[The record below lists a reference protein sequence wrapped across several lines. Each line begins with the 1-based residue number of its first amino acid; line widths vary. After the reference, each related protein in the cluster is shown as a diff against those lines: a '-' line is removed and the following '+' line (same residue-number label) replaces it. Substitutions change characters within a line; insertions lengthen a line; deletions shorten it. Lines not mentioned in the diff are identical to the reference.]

1 MEIYSVGHSN
11 VSIEKFVE
19 LLQRRQIDVLVDA
32 RTAPYSRFNPH
43 FSRESM
49 RQSIMESGIRYVYLG
64 NLIGGKPADR
74 SLHREDGSVDYDLV
88 IESRPFNAGLDQL
101 IELGREKK
109 VAVMCAEADFKKC
122 HRYWLITRALKLR
135 GIEVRHL
142 LHSGEIATT
151 DPDDFSPRQGS
162 LF

>member
-1 MEIYSVGHSN
+1 MPIYSVGHSN
-11 VSIEKFVE
+11 VGIEKFLD
-19 LLQRRQIDVLVDA
+19 LLRARQIDLLVDA
-32 RTAPYSRFNPH
+32 RSSPYSRFNPH
-43 FSRESM
+43 FSRESL
-49 RQSIMESGIRYVYLG
+49 RLSIMESGIRYVYLG

-142 LHSGEIATT
+142 LHSGEIAPT